1 VGQLARVVGA
11 YRRASGTDDPD
22 RSDNHRERR
31 GIWLFDEPDGPV
43 RITRGERAP

>member
-1 VGQLARVVGA
+1 MGQLARVVGA